1 MNTQRTVAN
10 SAKRLRYALL
20 FLVALNVALI
30 VMRVLLYTPLLA
42 QRNAQFFVLEPVV
55 LLLIYAAIA
64 FAMTAKRGERW
75 HTILRTGTII
85 GLMTGTMWVV
95 NLSLET
101 FSRFSGILATA
112 PFLLGAFVLWGVA
125 GGIGTWRTGVAFPGI
140 AAAIMAAMIC
150 VLITVAYGFLLTY
163 TSLPRLERDL
173 ANSPDFL
180 RSGWD
185 DLRAFAIANTFDSGF
200 SHLLGALIVSTI
212 FGAIG
217 SGVGLL
223 LVHHSYASNSG
234 SGSSKADVIT

>member
-1 MNTQRTVAN
+1 MSIQRTA
-10 SAKRLRYALL
+10 AGWTKGLRYALL
-20 FLVALNVALI
+20 CSIALNLALVAA
-30 VMRVLLYTPLLA
+30 RVLLYMPLLA
-42 QRNAQFFVLEPVV
+42 QRNAQLFVIEPVV

-64 FAMTAKRGERW
+64 FAMTATRGERW
-75 HTILRTGTII
+75 RTVLHTGTIV
-85 GLMTGTMWVV
+85 GLVTGTMWIV

-101 FSRFSGILATA
+101 FSRFSGMSATA

-125 GGIGTWRTGVAFPGI
+125 GGIGAWRTGAASLGI

-173 ANSPDFL
+173 AISPDFL

-223 LVHHSYASNSG
+223 LNRGTQRRMSLI
-234 SGSSKADVIT
+234 DTE

>member
-1 MNTQRTVAN
+1 MNIQRTAVNPAMH
-10 SAKRLRYALL
+10 LRYALL
-20 FLVALNVALI
+20 FSIALNLALI
-30 VMRVLLYTPLLA
+30 VARVLLYTPLLA
-42 QRNAQFFVLEPVV
+42 QRNAPLFVLEPVV

-85 GLMTGTMWVV
+85 GLMTATMWII

-101 FSRFSGILATA
+101 FSQFSGILATA
-112 PFLLGAFVLWGVA
+112 PFLLGAFVLWGIA
-125 GGIGTWRTGVAFPGI
+125 GGIGAWRARAAFPGI

-150 VLITVAYGFLLTY
+150 VLTTVAYGFLLTY

-173 ANSPDFL
+173 ANSPEFL

-217 SGVGLL
+217 SGAGLL

-234 SGSSKADVIT
+234 SGSSKAGVIR

>member
-1 MNTQRTVAN
+1 MNIQRTAVNPAMH
-10 SAKRLRYALL
+10 LRYALL
-20 FLVALNVALI
+20 FSIALNLALI
-30 VMRVLLYTPLLA
+30 VARVLLYTPLLA
-42 QRNAQFFVLEPVV
+42 QRNAPLFVLEPVV

-85 GLMTGTMWVV
+85 GLMTATMWII

-101 FSRFSGILATA
+101 FSQFSGILATA
-112 PFLLGAFVLWGVA
+112 PFLLGAFVLWGIA
-125 GGIGTWRTGVAFPGI
+125 GGIGAWRARAAFPGI
-140 AAAIMAAMIC
+140 AAAIIAAMIC
-150 VLITVAYGFLLTY
+150 VLTTVAYGFLLTY

-173 ANSPDFL
+173 ANSPEFL

-217 SGVGLL
+217 SGAGLL

-234 SGSSKADVIT
+234 SGSSKAGVIR

>member
-1 MNTQRTVAN
+1 MNIHRTAAS
-10 SAKRLRYALL
+10 SAKHLRYALL
-20 FLVALNVALI
+20 FSVALNLALI
-30 VMRVLLYTPLLA
+30 VARVLLYTSLLA
-42 QRNAQFFVLEPVV
+42 QPNAQLFVLEPVV

-64 FAMTAKRGERW
+64 FAMTAKRDERW
-75 HTILRTGTII
+75 HTIRRVGTII
-85 GLMTGTMWVV
+85 GLITGMMWIV

-101 FSRFSGILATA
+101 FSRFSGILVTA

-125 GGIGTWRTGVAFPGI
+125 GGIGAWRTGAVFPGI

-150 VLITVAYGFLLTY
+150 VLITVTYGFLLTY

-173 ANSPDFL
+173 TNSPDFL

-200 SHLLGALIVSTI
+200 SHLLGALCVGAV

-223 LVHHSYASNSG
+223 LTHHSYASKSG
-234 SGSSKADVIT
+234 SGSSKAGVTR

>member
-1 MNTQRTVAN
+1 VNIQRTAVNPAMH
-10 SAKRLRYALL
+10 LRYALL
-20 FLVALNVALI
+20 FSIALNLALI
-30 VMRVLLYTPLLA
+30 VARVLLYTPLLA
-42 QRNAQFFVLEPVV
+42 QRNAPLFVLEPVV

-85 GLMTGTMWVV
+85 GLMTATMWII

-101 FSRFSGILATA
+101 FSQFSGILATA
-112 PFLLGAFVLWGVA
+112 PFLLGAFVLWGIA
-125 GGIGTWRTGVAFPGI
+125 GGIGAWRARAAFPGI
-140 AAAIMAAMIC
+140 AAAIIAAMIC
-150 VLITVAYGFLLTY
+150 VLTTVAYGFLLTY

-173 ANSPDFL
+173 ANSPEFL

-217 SGVGLL
+217 SGAGLL

-234 SGSSKADVIT
+234 SGSSKAGVIR